1 MKKEFGMAFQSIYF
15 FTGLPNKVIDVIEE
29 DLEENFDPH
38 LQDSR
43 VGEGNYG
50 TVDKDKRNAKNAWV
64 PTDHWIGGFVWHYV
78 QRANR
83 ENFLYDL
90 TNIDEEHLQYTVY
103 GEGEYYGWHNDAGLA
118 SYYKPMS
125 GGNRRHG
132 EAIATDFLNQNC
144 EKVRKLSFSLLLS
157 DPDTYEGGNLQFLD
171 EAGRSYIAPRQRGTI
186 ILFDSRAQHRV
197 QKVTKGVR
205 KSIVGWTVGPR
216 FR

>member
-1 MKKEFGMAFQSIYF
+1 MAFQSIWYY
-15 FTGLPNKVIDVIEE
+15 TNLPNKVIDIIEE
-29 DLEENFDPH
+29 DLAENFDPQ

-43 VGEGNYG
+43 VGDGDYG
-50 TVDKDKRNAKNAWV
+50 TVDRDKRNAKNAWV
-64 PTDHWIGGFVWHYV
+64 PTTHWVSGFVWHYI

-90 TNIDEEHLQYTVY
+90 TNIDGESLQYTVY

-118 SYYKPMS
+118 SYYKPGS
-125 GGNRRHG
+125 SGNRGHG
-132 EAIATDFLNQNC
+132 EQIVTDFINENC

-157 DPDTYEGGNLQFLD
+157 DHDTYEGGNFQLLD
-171 EAGRSYIAPRQRGTI
+171 ETGRSYIAPRQRGTI
-186 ILFDSRAQHRV
+186 ILFDSRTQHRV

-205 KSIVGWTVGPR
+205 KSLVGWTVGPR